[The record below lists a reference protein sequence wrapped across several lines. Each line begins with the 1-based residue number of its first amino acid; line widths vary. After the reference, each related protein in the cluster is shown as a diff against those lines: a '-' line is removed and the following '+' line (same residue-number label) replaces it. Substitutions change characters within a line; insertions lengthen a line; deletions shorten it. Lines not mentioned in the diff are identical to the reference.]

1 MKEIASRIEQN
12 KRTNQE
18 YTVYYMD
25 NSKEIAPPFRID
37 FLPEINATHSE
48 SIQEMHT
55 HGFYVVLWFT
65 HGTGKHVIDFEE
77 YDIKPN
83 TMFFL
88 PPNRQHK
95 FIDIKSLKGYNIMF
109 NEEFLFKD
117 RFSSVWKLKHEL
129 FFRHDLKPYCLIPDE
144 NVAGLQDII
153 NALLH
158 ELNTQNEDASHT
170 DYLYSLYTTFL
181 ITVKRCAKW
190 DEEVKF
196 YSDNRST
203 SIYLKFREL
212 VEEHFYDEHEVKKY
226 AEMLHLSTKSLSSH
240 VLEASNMQPLSIINN
255 RIITEAKR
263 MLQYTPMTVKEI
275 STILGFDDASYFNKL
290 FKRLANENPADFRL
304 RVQQKWQI

>member
-1 MKEIASRIEQN
+1 MKSIESRIEYK

-18 YTVYYMD
+18 HTVYYMD
-25 NSKEIAPPFRID
+25 NKKEDTPPFHIN
-37 FLPEINATHSE
+37 LLSEINAIYNETPK
-48 SIQEMHT
+48 EMHT
-55 HGFYVVLWFT
+55 HDFYVVLWFT
-65 HGTGKHVIDFEE
+65 RGTGKHVVEFEE
-77 YDIKPN
+77 FDIKPN
-83 TMFFL
+83 TMIFL
-88 PPNRQHK
+88 SPNHLHK
-95 FIDIKSLKGYNIMF
+95 FIDLKNYEGYSIMC